1 MRIASADY
9 VLVEG
14 EKLRFSLGGSGGGFT
29 DHKLVSGPHCQ
40 ALEENRGVRGP
51 EGTENEMLYLG
62 AEPER
67 CPPQRRG
74 VSDRRGGRQ
83 GAGGGVFVVVTGQTV
98 GRRPRRLPV
107 SRRVACKDFR
117 RRHVIV
123 QDGVIIEH
131 LLFRASA
138 PGSRAAVVARSP
150 LQHTQPCR

>member
-14 EKLRFSLGGSGGGFT
+14 EKLRFSLGGEWGGI
-29 DHKLVSGPHCQ
+29 HGPQ
-40 ALEENRGVRGP
+40 AGERTSLPSPGGEPRRTRTR
-51 EGTENEMLYLG
+51 GTENEMLYLG